1 MKKTL
6 ALLMTLLLWLPAGF
20 LLGAEALEYPEV
32 RRGDVVETLEVEIAD
47 PYRWLEDLDSEET
60 RAFVDAQNAV
70 STPYLEGL
78 AGTDVFERRVH
89 GLMASSYPDVPS
101 WRDGR
106 WMLREFEPPMA
117 MVLVQDSLDGESQ
130 VVFETREL
138 FEAGET
144 PGRWLDLSPGGTTV
158 GYSVIVDGSD
168 LHEIR
173 FRDIAS
179 GEDLPGTLQGTK
191 FFWPVWTVDGRG
203 VFYFRYLRPGN
214 FEPDGIDREPVLA
227 YHRLGTTQAEDIIL
241 LRSETD
247 GEHFRAA
254 IDAQGRY
261 LVATQALWSE
271 GSLYGDQS
279 FLFDLQDPLS
289 PNFEEAPRVLDSEA
303 SSGLSFVGSHDG
315 NLYLKVQ
322 DETAPAGRIV
332 IASANAPGEWRT
344 LVPASESVINSA
356 VMAGGRLIVHGK
368 RDVKSDLR
376 VFDLEGQFLY
386 SIDLPGPGSAFSIT
400 GHPDRPELHFG
411 FDSFVYSSAVFRHD
425 LTTRA
430 TAPIAAADIA
440 FDSDA
445 YITRQVFVRSSGG
458 ANVPLFIS
466 HRKDLELPAPTI
478 LHGYGVAYHLV
489 EPAFRPDWGA
499 WMQEGGVIATV
510 NVRGDQ
516 AYGAEWAAAGTRER
530 RQNTYD
536 DFIAAAEYLIAES
549 ITSPEQLIA
558 QGDSAGGMLVG
569 AVLAQRPDLFAAVV
583 PTVAVLD
590 VIGFARFTAG
600 VRLKTVIGDPMVPA
614 ELPWLL
620 SWSPY
625 HNLHDG
631 TCYPAVL
638 IETAIND
645 DLVHPSQSY
654 KFAARL
660 QAAQGCDKP
669 VLLSVADT
677 GGHYG
682 ATDLAE
688 RQRRWAYQLAFMAE
702 MTGLRFSR

>member
-1 MKKTL
+1 MKKTFAL
-6 ALLMTLLLWLPAGF
+6 SIALLSWLPAGIS
-20 LLGAEALEYPEV
+20 LGAEPLAYPEV
-32 RRGDVVETLEVEIAD
+32 PRGEAVDHLAVEIPD
-47 PYRWLEDLDSEET
+47 PYRWLEDLESDET
-60 RAFVDAQNAV
+60 RAFVDAQNAL

-78 AGTDVFERRVH
+78 AGTEVFERH
-89 GLMASSYPDVPS
+89 MQGLMSHRYPGVPR
-101 WRDGR
+101 WRNGR
-106 WMLREFEPPMA
+106 WMIQEFEPPMA
-117 MVLVQDSLDGESQ
+117 TVFVQDSLDAERQ
-130 VVFETREL
+130 IVFETREL

-179 GEDLPGTLQGTK
+179 GDDLPGTLQGVK
-191 FFWPVWTVDGRG
+191 FFWPTWTVDGRG

-214 FEPDGIDREPVLA
+214 FESDGVDREPVLA
-227 YHRLGTTQAEDIIL
+227 YHRLGTTQAEDTIL
-241 LRSETD
+241 LRSEMD

-261 LVATQALWSE
+261 LVATRGIWSE
-271 GSLYGDQS
+271 GAVYGDQS
-279 FLFDLQDPLS
+279 FLFDLQDPS
-289 PNFEEAPRVLDSEA
+289 APNFENASRVLDSKA
-303 SSGLSFVGSHDG
+303 SSELSFVGSHDG

-332 IASANAPGEWRT
+332 IASADAPDEWRT
-344 LVPASESVINSA
+344 LIPPSESVINSA
-356 VMAGGRLIVHGK
+356 VMAGGHLIVHGK
-368 RDVKSDLR
+368 RDVHSELR
-376 VFDLEGQFLY
+376 VFDLAGQFLY
-386 SIDLPGPGSAFSIT
+386 RIDLPGPGSVFSII
-400 GHPDRPELHFG
+400 GHPDRSELHFG
-411 FDSFVYSSAVFRHD
+411 FDSFAYSGAIFRHD
-425 LTTRA
+425 LTARS
-430 TAPIAAADIA
+430 TAMIARSEVE
-440 FDSDA
+440 FDPDA
-445 YITRQVFVRSSGG
+445 YVTRQVFVPSSGG
-458 ANVPLFIS
+458 TQVPLFIS

-478 LHGYGVAYHLV
+478 LHGYGVAYYHV
-489 EPAFRPDWGA
+489 EPMFRPDWGA

-536 DFIAAAEYLIAES
+536 DFIAAAEYLVAES

-569 AVLAQRPDLFAAVV
+569 SVLAQRPDLFAAVV

-660 QAAQGCDKP
+660 QSAQGCDKP

-682 ATDLAE
+682 ATDMAE
-688 RQRRWAYQLAFMAE
+688 RLRRWAYQLAFMAE
-702 MTGLRFSR
+702 MTGLTFPL